1 MKIED
6 CISHMTKFYLKRITN
21 SILKEQVSKNADESR
36 LIEHIRQNIEYLTDK
51 NRINENLSLKELNR
65 SNRILVEEIL
75 RNLLERSESQIP
87 EDDLFNMIVEY
98 EKEIIECSK
107 KIQLSTIIDSR
118 DLDIYK
124 TILEV
129 ALEDNIVSE
138 DEFALIE
145 KLRLKLNINRLH
157 SRLIEA
163 QIGKFPKNNNEIH
176 LRGEFDEALKE
187 LQNKGIIFYCNHKI
201 EKNLVVLPDDIKPGV
216 KYFLGFEMRKE
227 AHQLLHSEIS
237 KEQLQ
242 KIAKSFDLISYG
254 KKETISERLID
265 AGCKPSEELN
275 ILSNSELY
283 EICKKLKGVNV
294 SGTKDQKIEKIV
306 EYYDNLDLK
315 KPEDLKDERAVYYQY
330 FERLAKRDNQELL
343 RLKLIKKD
351 KEMEMFFEEATR
363 YLFEKKFGLS
373 LFSFSGS
380 EHPDGGVLFPDNE
393 LLMWDNKSKETKY
406 TFPELH
412 FKQFRRYIND
422 SPERVKVFLIIT
434 GEIDNDSELSAIR
447 LKQSTRTDTDVAI
460 ISASDLKYIAE
471 NWKKLQKSDK
481 FNLNIFNLT
490 GILDR
495 SRIEKYLK
503 LY

>member
-1 MKIED
+1 
-6 CISHMTKFYLKRITN
+6 
-21 SILKEQVSKNADESR
+21 
-36 LIEHIRQNIEYLTDK
+36 
-51 NRINENLSLKELNR
+51 
-65 SNRILVEEIL
+65 
-75 RNLLERSESQIP
+75 
-87 EDDLFNMIVEY
+87 
-98 EKEIIECSK
+98 
-107 KIQLSTIIDSR
+107 
-118 DLDIYK
+118 
-124 TILEV
+124 
-129 ALEDNIVSE
+129 
-138 DEFALIE
+138 
-145 KLRLKLNINRLH
+145 
-157 SRLIEA
+157 
-163 QIGKFPKNNNEIH
+163 
-176 LRGEFDEALKE
+176 
-187 LQNKGIIFYCNHKI
+187 
-201 EKNLVVLPDDIKPGV
+201 
-216 KYFLGFEMRKE
+216 
-227 AHQLLHSEIS
+227 
-237 KEQLQ
+237 
-242 KIAKSFDLISYG
+242 
-254 KKETISERLID
+254 
-265 AGCKPSEELN
+265 
-275 ILSNSELY
+275 
-283 EICKKLKGVNV
+283 
-294 SGTKDQKIEKIV
+294 
-306 EYYDNLDLK
+306 
-315 KPEDLKDERAVYYQY
+315 
-330 FERLAKRDNQELL
+330 
-343 RLKLIKKD
+343 
-351 KEMEMFFEEATR
+351 MFFEEATR